1 VVVVAGIEAIRLDPF
16 CRRAQTSTRNQRMI
30 PAMSDDPNSPAN
42 RARLLAERLR
52 VEGHDTEAD
61 RIKATLDQHLAAD
74 DTGHSFLH
82 ALRDACQTVL
92 TAIEAIDPSSGTA
105 IEELRLEVDK
115 RLMPHGVPDAEPEK
129 PLS

>member
-1 VVVVAGIEAIRLDPF
+1 
-16 CRRAQTSTRNQRMI
+16 
-30 PAMSDDPNSPAN
+30 MSDDQQSPAT

-52 VEGHDTEAD
+52 AEGHDSQAD
-61 RIKATLDQHLAAD
+61 HLEATLAKHGAAGTAD
-74 DTGHSFLH
+74 DLGHGFLH

-115 RLMPHGVPDAEPEK
+115 RLMPRGVPNAEPER
-129 PLS
+129 PL

>member
-1 VVVVAGIEAIRLDPF
+1 
-16 CRRAQTSTRNQRMI
+16 
-30 PAMSDDPNSPAN
+30 MSDDQDSPAT

-52 VEGHDTEAD
+52 AEGHEAQAEH
-61 RIKATLDQHLAAD
+61 IEATLVHHDALVD
-74 DTGHSFLH
+74 DTGHPFLH

-129 PLS
+129 PLG

>member
-1 VVVVAGIEAIRLDPF
+1 
-16 CRRAQTSTRNQRMI
+16 
-30 PAMSDDPNSPAN
+30 MSDDQDSPAT

-52 VEGHDTEAD
+52 AEGHDTQAD
-61 RIKATLDQHLAAD
+61 HIEATLDEHGAAAGD
-74 DTGHSFLH
+74 DTVGHGFLH
-82 ALRDACQTVL
+82 ALRDACQTIL

-129 PLS
+129 PL

>member
-1 VVVVAGIEAIRLDPF
+1 
-16 CRRAQTSTRNQRMI
+16 
-30 PAMSDDPNSPAN
+30 MSDDPDSPAT

-52 VEGHDTEAD
+52 AEGHDTQAD
-61 RIKATLDQHLAAD
+61 HIEATLDEHATTAAD
-74 DTGHSFLH
+74 DTAGHGFLH

-129 PLS
+129 PL